1 MSPENDVGEFIRKYR
16 KPYDPE
22 IDDYDVPPFRKS
34 FERASKSSKIYNMHM
49 YWTKQD
55 PYVVREFI
63 EHYTEP
69 GDIVLDAMCGTGMTG
84 MATMLCREKRP
95 DGSMGRDGSAPRHA
109 ILFDISPACIHI
121 ARNYTT
127 PIDPRELEQAYRKLL
142 AKVEP
147 EIRPLYKTR
156 CHNCDNDDAQIANTV
171 LSDVYACP
179 RCGADVLFA
188 GGGRWE
194 AMKRGEKVKT
204 LRCDQCGKE
213 FRKAKAE
220 FVRVEPIE
228 IRVDCP
234 VCKTKG
240 EAKARPLEEDDWRRY
255 VDIEGGIR
263 FSDQL
268 GNQVLEEMKRER
280 GLQEIPTKEP
290 PYWYPRD
297 VKFFGDEPK
306 RNCKRGITHPY
317 QMFSRRN
324 LVALA
329 TSWHFIQSVANV
341 RIKQELEFAFTGIL
355 FSCSY
360 QYRWAP
366 GYEGGGPRMGTY
378 YIPSIIREMHVG
390 ETFARKTRS
399 LSAGIRLLSANKGR
413 DQTSLSQVASAAE
426 LPFLPDASVDYA
438 FYDPPYGKNINYSEL
453 NLMWEAWLG
462 DLTQTEG
469 EILENEYQHKG
480 REDYERMMTEVLR
493 EAFRVLKPGR
503 WLTMVYSYADPSM
516 YRTVQTMAHS
526 AGLVDEGEVLH
537 VNSVSKT
544 KAQLD
549 SDKTQQ
555 RFLVINFLKPK
566 KDQERRLPRTED
578 IEYKVILAV
587 QEFLQGTGGQ
597 PRDVIYDQVIKR
609 LFTTVQIEQ
618 FDLDEII
625 RNFFRKV
632 GDRWY
637 APGMLLRRRLKTDR
651 NGQIKMELE
660 RVEYP
665 EEETV
670 IRLQEFLAKHGTVPL
685 AELREYYLREIP
697 WLDSLPE
704 EFFDETVEARFVQ
717 EKGRVRLPTLDEQRR
732 MQDVQARYLTR
743 QIHRYL
749 DGSVERPSDEELCE
763 WIEFCYES
771 KLYSEGR
778 RLFREVDAGSVSEDL
793 YIRAKKQ
800 AEACRIHMVE

>member
-1 MSPENDVGEFIRKYR
+1 MSAEKDIGKFIREYG

-22 IDDYDVPPFRKS
+22 TDHYHVPPFQKS

-84 MATMLCREKRP
+84 VAAMLCREKRP
-95 DGSMGRDGSAPRHA
+95 DGSMGVDGSAPRHA
-109 ILFDISPACIHI
+109 ILFDISPVCIHI

-127 PIDPRELEQAYRKLL
+127 PIDPRELEKAYRKLL

-240 EAKARPLEEDDWRRY
+240 EAKAKPLEEDDWRRY
-255 VDIEGGIR
+255 IDIEGGVR

-306 RNCKRGITHPY
+306 RNYKRGITHPY

-329 TSWHFIQSVANV
+329 TLWHAIGELQDSQS
-341 RIKQELEFAFTGIL
+341 RGHLQFAFTGIL
-355 FSCSY
+355 FISSL
-360 QYRWAP
+360 QSRWR
-366 GYEGGGPRMGTY
+366 YSGGGISGTIGITAGTL
-378 YIPSIIREMHVG
+378 YIPSLIRDMNVL
-390 ETFARKTRS
+390 S
-399 LSAGIRLLSANKGR
+399 LYRNRCKRLLTMIVPGR
-413 DQTSLSQVASAAE
+413 DGDAALCSVKSALE
-426 LPFLPDASVDYA
+426 LPMIADNSVDYL
-438 FYDPPYGKNINYSEL
+438 FYDPPYGGNINYSEL
-453 NLMWEAWLG
+453 NIEWEAWLG
-462 DLTQTEG
+462 DLTRTEK
-469 EILENEYQHKG
+469 EILENEYQHKD
-480 REDYERMMTEVLR
+480 REDYERMMTEALR

-516 YRTVQTMAHS
+516 YRTIQRVTHS
-526 AGLVDEGEVLH
+526 AGFIDEGGVLH

-544 KAQLD
+544 KSQLD
-549 SDKTQQ
+549 SDRTQQ
-555 RFLVINFLKPK
+555 RFLVINFLKPTK
-566 KDQERRLPRTED
+566 RQQRRLPRTED
-578 IEYKVILAV
+578 IEYRVIVAV

-637 APGMLLRRRLKTDR
+637 APGMLLRRRLKTDK

-660 RVEYP
+660 RVEDP

-670 IRLQEFLAKHGTVPL
+670 IRLQEFLAKHGTVPFS
-685 AELREYYLREIP
+685 ELREYYLREIP

-704 EFFDETVEARFVQ
+704 DFFDQTVEARFVQ
-717 EKGRVRLPTLDEQRR
+717 EKGKVRLSTLDEQRR
-732 MQDVQARYLTR
+732 MQDVRARYLTR

-749 DGSVERPSDEELCE
+749 DGSLDRPSDEELCE

-778 RLFREVDAGSVSEDL
+778 RLFREVGAGSVSEDL

-800 AEACRIHMVE
+800 AEACRIHTGG